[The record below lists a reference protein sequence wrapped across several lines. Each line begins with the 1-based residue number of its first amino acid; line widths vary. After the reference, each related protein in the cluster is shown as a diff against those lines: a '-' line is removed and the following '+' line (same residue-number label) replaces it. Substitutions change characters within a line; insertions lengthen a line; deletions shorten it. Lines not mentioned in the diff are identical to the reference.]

1 MRWNYATRH
10 PLHPWVSARD
20 GGGAADEF
28 GCAYPVGVVM
38 RGRVLRVSVT
48 GHEHDFDAVLDAILA
63 GVEDAQCEV
72 QEDKE
77 GRGRMGVGLLCIGVG
92 AMGMEEMGRTV
103 DFLLRRRDA
112 FVGFDM
118 AGAEQDVEAFQPFF
132 QRVTD
137 AGIRATCH
145 ASEDLVDGVP
155 VNQCRPRVWSA
166 LLPACLP
173 VRLSVCVC
181 RWAG

>member
-1 MRWNYATRH
+1 
-10 PLHPWVSARD
+10 VSARD